1 MQFKTNQFIISKD
14 YDEDF
19 ENFDDDFESD
29 REAKSSK
36 NDTKNKKKLDER
48 KYSSEEDTKHKSKS
62 KSQDDYDF
70 YRDGKVIKPNA
81 NVVLPTES
89 VIVSSSKIFFNHD
102 SQDRQ
107 RRRAKDLF
115 KTIELDKKNISLLD
129 INPLEM
135 KTVYSSKLSHVRID
149 LRNYKL

>member
-1 MQFKTNQFIISKD
+1 MKKG
-14 YDEDF
+14 
-19 ENFDDDFESD
+19 
-29 REAKSSK
+29 K
-36 NDTKNKKKLDER
+36 NDTKSSKKSDER
-48 KYSSEEDTKHKSKS
+48 RYSSEEDIKPKSKS
-62 KSQDDYDF
+62 KSHEDIDF
-70 YRDGKVIKPNA
+70 YKDGKVIKPNA

-135 KTVYSSKLSHVRID
+135 KTVYSSKLVHVCFN
-149 LRNYKL
+149 LFYFVFF